1 MKLDVNNIDRIRGI
15 IQAYDA
21 YDTIA
26 QTLGEYLIEKR
37 EYKSSDEYYKLAYKT
52 LKNIIESLHT
62 IPDRLVSEFDKKLAE
77 NPRSLEI
84 ETAIRKEIDEC
95 AETYAALV
103 KKVEPYSDDAASVI
117 GGINHQLSAKNISDS
132 KSSIEQLYL
141 RLETTYLHEPW
152 YDYGK
157 GNEIRNLCDN
167 IVSYLSEYFNI
178 VCAIVLECRDSL
190 EI

>member
-1 MKLDVNNIDRIRGI
+1 MKLDANNIDRTRGI
-15 IQAYDA
+15 IQA

-37 EYKSSDEYYKLAYKT
+37 KYKSSDEYYQLSYKT
-52 LKNIIESLHT
+52 LKNIIESLHSV
-62 IPDRLVSEFDKKLAE
+62 PDKLASEFDKKLAE
-77 NPRSLEI
+77 NSRSLEI
-84 ETAIRKEIDEC
+84 ETAIRREIDEC
-95 AETYAALV
+95 AETYAALF

-117 GGINHQLSAKNISDS
+117 NGIKRILSAKNIPDS

-141 RLETTYLHEPW
+141 RLETSYLHEPW

-157 GNEIRNLCDN
+157 GDEIRNLCDN

-178 VCAIVLECRDSL
+178 VCTIALECRDAL

>member
-37 EYKSSDEYYKLAYKT
+37 EYKSSDEYYQLAYKT

-62 IPDRLVSEFDKKLAE
+62 VPGKLVSEFDKKLAE

-95 AETYAALV
+95 AETYTALL

-117 GGINHQLSAKNISDS
+117 GGIKHQLSAKNISDS

-167 IVSYLSEYFNI
+167 IVSYLGEYFNI
-178 VCAIVLECRDSL
+178 VCAIVLECSDSL